1 MNRLK
6 EHVTL
11 ELITILRP
19 KICIISYFKS
29 SFKVLGL
36 SFNFLNVENGNILF
50 YFLRNLLIDKKNIV
64 MLYINCE
71 VLYRAG
77 APRNMTV

>member
-77 APRNMTV
+77 APGNMTV